1 MKVQTGT
8 SVSDT
13 PVDENTTA
21 GTTGREVVKGLRK
34 DLKGGREWTE
44 ALVDAMARWPIPEET
59 FRGRRYNYFIGG
71 EAFDW
76 LLLAERLC
84 QAVDG
89 MVPAEEK
96 GQLLFS
102 GKFPASFDMARFK
115 DMLGVEKCRG
125 YLNFYYGVTVEEALQ
140 LAAELEVLKRQR
152 SNGVQYRTDYSEE
165 AFAKVYGAPKNEL
178 LAKFR
183 EETGSASGRYVSI
196 GDSNEFTY
204 WLFKYRLKAS
214 DRARIASDTRKGLD
228 HLNRMRESTTGR

>member
-1 MKVQTGT
+1 M
-8 SVSDT
+8 SDA
-13 PVDENTTA
+13 PADESTTV
-21 GTTGREVVKGLRK
+21 GTTGRDVVKRLRK
-34 DLKGGREWTE
+34 DLQAGREWPE
-44 ALVDAMARWPIPEET
+44 ALVDAMARWAVPKET

-84 QAVDG
+84 QAVDR
-89 MVPAEEK
+89 MVPAQEK
-96 GQLLFS
+96 EQLLFS
-102 GKFPASFDMARFK
+102 GKFPSSFDMARFK
-115 DMLGVEKCRG
+115 DLLGVEKCRG

-165 AFAKVYGAPKNEL
+165 AFARVYGAPKSEL

-183 EETGSASGRYVSI
+183 KETGSASGRNISI

-214 DRARIASDTRKGLD
+214 DKARIASDTRKGLD
-228 HLNRMRESTTGR
+228 QLNRMRESTTGR